1 VRKVLFSILFS
12 ILSVVVHAQGRQIE
26 IRSSELVK
34 GFQSSGFTRII
45 RPVFVHDGSTLASDS
60 ADFNQAANTF
70 EAFGHVVIT
79 QPSGTVIYSDHL
91 NYDGNTKLAILTNNV
106 RLIDGDATLTTN
118 YFTYNMTT
126 KIGTYTGGGKV
137 VNGKNVLT
145 SKNGYYF
152 ETSRDAYFRYDVIL
166 TSPDVLIKTDTLRY
180 NSTSKIA
187 YFYGPTHIYG
197 KDDTLYTENGTYNTV
212 SDQARFGKK
221 NLYTQGSKSL
231 TGDSLFYDRKAG
243 YGRAIGN
250 VFFVDTAEKAQLRG
264 GVGFYKK
271 ADESILV
278 TINPYVVIISESDS
292 SKVDSIWMTADT
304 LFSKVVFTRDLIPY
318 KKEEMIPDDQ
328 LAAKEEP
335 AEVTQK
341 MPDDQANIREVIV
354 PDKTSDAPDSLKT
367 PGKIKLPEKEIS
379 PPDKI
384 LSLPDKKISP
394 PIKETS
400 PPDKEILIEKSDQ
413 KPPSKSK
420 TGKKA
425 GKIESST
432 EKGKSDTIKAPE
444 LTVDTV
450 STDTAKSRIVIAYHH
465 AKIFKSDLQ
474 ARADS
479 MFFSYSDSTVRCYV
493 NPMIWAQGSQ
503 LSGDTVYLQMKN
515 KKMDNM
521 LLQHNSFIVNTED
534 ADSTNFNQIKGKVIN
549 GHFKDNKLNSMFVDG
564 NAESIYYLKE
574 DSAYSGLNHL
584 VSGRLK
590 LMLKD
595 GKLQSITAIRSV
607 DASVTPMA
615 DLKEEEKVLKGF
627 IWKPRDRPKS
637 KEEIIPQLAKEG
649 KKSDVAKKVPA
660 KTPAKASVKT
670 QTKEERP
677 LKGKEQVKTPAKQP
691 VRKQ

>member
-1 VRKVLFSILFS
+1 VRKVIFSVLFS
-12 ILSVVVHAQGRQIE
+12 ILSVAAFAQGRQIE

-34 GFQSSGFTRII
+34 GFQASGFARII
-45 RPVFVHDGSTLASDS
+45 RPVFVHEGSTLASDS
-60 ADFNQAANTF
+60 ADFNQAANNF

-106 RLIDGDATLTTN
+106 RLIDGDATLTTDHL
-118 YFTYNMTT
+118 TYNMAT
-126 KIGTYTGGGKV
+126 KIGTYNGGGKI

-145 SKNGYYF
+145 SRNGYYF
-152 ETSRDAYFRYDVIL
+152 ETSRDAYFRYDVVL

-187 YFYGPTHIYG
+187 YFYGPTNIYG
-197 KDDTLYTENGTYNTV
+197 KDDTLYTENGTYNTQ

-264 GVGFYKK
+264 GIGVYKK

-292 SKVDSIWMTADT
+292 AKVDSIWMTADT

-318 KKEEMIPDDQ
+318 KKEEMIPDDK
-328 LAAKEEP
+328 LAA
-335 AEVTQK
+335 
-341 MPDDQANIREVIV
+341 REVPAAPSQEVPDSPANMRAAIV
-354 PDKTSDAPDSLKT
+354 PDKTTDTPDSLKT
-367 PGKIKLPEKEIS
+367 PLKTKEPEKLI
-379 PPDKI
+379 P
-384 LSLPDKKISP
+384 
-394 PIKETS
+394 
-400 PPDKEILIEKSDQ
+400 PPDKEKPELKPEQ
-413 KPPSKSK
+413 KPPAKSK
-420 TGKKA
+420 TAKDVKKMD
-425 GKIESST
+425 ST
-432 EKGKSDTIKAPE
+432 SEKGKSDSVKTSLLP
-444 LTVDTV
+444 DSV
-450 STDTAKSRIVIAYHH
+450 STDTAKTRIVIAYHR

-534 ADSTNFNQIKGKVIN
+534 ADSTNFNQIKGKVIT
-549 GHFKDNKLNSMFVDG
+549 GYFKDNKLNSMYVDG
-564 NAESIYYLKE
+564 NAESVYYVKE
-574 DSAYSGLNHL
+574 DSSYTGLNHL

-590 LMLKD
+590 ILLND
-595 GKLQSITAIRSV
+595 NKLQSITAIRSIE
-607 DASVTPMA
+607 ASITPMA
-615 DLKEEEKVLKGF
+615 DLKEEERVLKGF
-627 IWKPRDRPKS
+627 IWKPKDRPKS
-637 KEEIIPQLAKEG
+637 KEEIIPQLAKKVE
-649 KKSDVAKKVPA
+649 KKSDVKSKTAPKTPVKAEPKAKGPA
-660 KTPAKASVKT
+660 KTKEPAKANTT
-670 QTKEERP
+670 QP
-677 LKGKEQVKTPAKQP
+677 LPKQ
-691 VRKQ
+691 QN